1 MKTAGRRLCYAGPMK
16 LRTALLA
23 LLPAVLLALPWP
35 ALAGPLD
42 AIVGVR
48 AEIPSDARTAEVLGV
63 ERRGSGV
70 IIGED
75 GLVVTIGYLILE
87 ADQVEIELGDKR
99 VLPAEI
105 LAYDYDTG
113 FGLLRPQINPGI
125 APIALGDS
133 SSLADKDQVLVA
145 GFDAEEPV
153 MPAYVVSRRDFA
165 GYWEYLL
172 PEAIFTSPP
181 YRNYGGAGLLG
192 RGGELLG
199 IGSLLVG
206 DAVADTNLPG
216 NMFVPIEALKPILAE
231 LLAHGRAQG
240 PVRPWL
246 GIYGAEQYQRVF
258 VSRVAP
264 EGPAAAAGVLVND
277 LIVAVED
284 EPVRSLDDF
293 YRAVWALGEAGVEVP
308 LTVLRGADLVTLG
321 VRSGDRYDYLKLHPS
336 H

>member
-1 MKTAGRRLCYAGPMK
+1 MASLQARLA
-16 LRTALLA
+16 LLLA
-23 LLPAVLLALPWP
+23 LLVLPWP
-35 ALAGPLD
+35 GWAGPLD

-48 AEIPSDARTAEVLGV
+48 AQIPSDARTAQVLGE
-63 ERRGSGV
+63 ERQGSGV

-87 ADQVEIELGDKR
+87 ADQVEIELADER

-113 FGLLRPQINPGI
+113 FGLLRPQVNPGI

-133 SSLADKDQVLVA
+133 SGLADRTQVLVA
-145 GFDAEEPV
+145 GFDEQEPA

-172 PEAIFTSPP
+172 PRAIFTAPP
-181 YRNYGGAGLLG
+181 YRNYGGAGLIG
-192 RGGELLG
+192 RDGRLLG
-199 IGSLLVG
+199 IGSLFVG
-206 DAVADTNLPG
+206 DALEDRNLPG
-216 NMFVPIEALKPILAE
+216 NMFVPIEALTPILAE
-231 LLAHGRAQG
+231 LVAHGRAQG

-246 GIYGAEQYQRVF
+246 GIYGAEERRRVF
-258 VSRVAP
+258 VNRVAP
-264 EGPAAAAGVLVND
+264 EGPAAAAGLLVDD
-277 LIVAVED
+277 LIVAVD
-284 EPVRSLDDF
+284 DDPVQSLDDF

-308 LTVLRGADLVTLG
+308 LTVLRGGALITLA